1 MEDIKNK
8 IKKIKEESI
17 LNIEKAKNSKE
28 IEELRIHY
36 LGKKSELINI
46 SKQLGSLSVEERP
59 VVGALINEAKNEIEN
74 ILEQKKNSIEKIEL
88 EQRLYSEKIDIT
100 LPGRV
105 KRVGAKNPLRILLE
119 EIEDIFLGLGF
130 SIEEGPEIDTEYYNF
145 KSMNF
150 EDDHPARDA
159 QDTFYINEKVL
170 FRTHTSPVQARTM
183 HKMKPNPIRVICPGR
198 VFRRDNID
206 ATHSVQFHQ
215 VEGLV
220 VDKDVKFSDLIGILD
235 LFSKKMFGE
244 DTKIRLRPSF
254 FPFTEPSAEVDVS
267 CIFCNG
273 KGCPFCKHSGW
284 LEILGAGCVHPNVLR
299 MGGYDP
305 EIFTGWAFGM
315 GVERIALLKYQI
327 NDIRLFLENDI
338 KFLHQFR

>member
-1 MEDIKNK
+1 MEEIKNK
-8 IKKIKEESI
+8 INSIKNEALSK
-17 LNIEKAKNSKE
+17 IEKAHNSKE
-28 IEELRIHY
+28 IEELRILF
-36 LGKKSELINI
+36 LGKKAELTNL
-46 SKQLGSLSVEERP
+46 SKQLSSFSQQERP
-59 VVGALINEAKNEIEN
+59 IVGAFINEAKKAIEE
-74 ILEQKKNSIEKIEL
+74 ILENKKKGIEAIEL
-88 EQRLYSEKIDIT
+88 NQKLYSEKIDIT
-100 LPGRV
+100 LPGRIN
-105 KRVGAKNPLRILLE
+105 KVGAKHPLRILLE

-145 KSMNF
+145 KAMNF

-183 HKMKPNPIRVICPGR
+183 HKMKPHPIRVICPGR

-215 VEGLV
+215 VEGLI
-220 VDKDVKFSDLIGILD
+220 VDKNVRFSDLIGILQ

-244 DTKIRLRPSF
+244 ETKIRLRPSF

-327 NDIRLFLENDI
+327 NDIRLFMENDI
-338 KFLHQFR
+338 RFLHQFK

>member
-1 MEDIKNK
+1 MENINSK
-8 IKKIKEESI
+8 IISIKEEYLSK
-17 LNIEKAKNSKE
+17 IEKVQDSKE
-28 IEELRIHY
+28 IEELRIQY
-36 LGKKSELINI
+36 LGKKSELMNLL
-46 SKQLGSLSVEERP
+46 KQLSNFNIEERP
-59 VVGALINEAKNEIEN
+59 IIGSLINETKKFIEEILENKKREIESSELN
-74 ILEQKKNSIEKIEL
+74 KKF
-88 EQRLYSEKIDIT
+88 YSEKVDIT

-105 KRVGAKNPLRILLE
+105 NKIGARHPLRILLE

-145 KSMNF
+145 KAMNF

-183 HKMKPNPIRVICPGR
+183 HKMKPHPIRVICPGR

-215 VEGLV
+215 VEGLL
-220 VDKDVKFSDLIGILD
+220 VDKNVKFSDLIGILQ

-244 DTKIRLRPSF
+244 NTKIRLRPSF

-273 KGCPFCKHSGW
+273 KGCPFCKQSGW

-305 EIFTGWAFGM
+305 EKFTGWAFGM

-327 NDIRLFLENDI
+327 NDIRLFIENDI
-338 KFLHQFR
+338 RFLYQFI